1 MSGLA
6 GLQSRWKISGL
17 QVLLNNGF
25 ERFCDGSAHY
35 GVIQPGDDV
44 KQALD
49 RIDGMTNRG
58 RDIASAAPQVGLVV
72 QSGLDP
78 QPLIDVL
85 RDAGLR
91 DGGGPTPGSEA
102 TAPVLHVYRQVDGL
116 DEATRWLRE
125 QPNTLLLL
133 AYSAPI
139 PTVAARIALNADM
152 PPELAVTDWME
163 QVQPLLAA
171 FRRARRRMVL
181 VEYAAAVAR
190 PGPLVDVLGERLGL
204 SLSAPAKSH
213 APDQSAEP
221 ADPVLRLIADRAC
234 QHDIRSRQFVAELE
248 ASAIP
253 VNGAGKSSAIDLS
266 STLHAY
272 RKQSGQPAEELTA
285 LKEENEVL
293 QGQLQQA
300 RNNLEQVFQQKR
312 DLDQKIKRLEDRLE
326 KQQSES
332 ANNSELKEENE
343 LLLVQLHQVQEEL
356 ESYFLDNRE
365 LNQEL
370 NKLRGE
376 NKALER
382 KARRANNMLK
392 DVHGSLSWK
401 ITAPLRWLLRPVLGK

>member
-1 MSGLA
+1 M
-6 GLQSRWKISGL
+6 R
-17 QVLLNNGF
+17 
-25 ERFCDGSAHY
+25 
-35 GVIQPGDDV
+35 
-44 KQALD
+44 QALD
-49 RIDGMTNRG
+49 RIDGMSNRG
-58 RDIASAAPQVGLVV
+58 GDIANAAPQVGLVV

-78 QPLIDVL
+78 QPLIEVL
-85 RDAGLR
+85 RNAGLR
-91 DGGGPTPGSEA
+91 DGGGPTAGSEA
-102 TAPVLHVYRQVDGL
+102 TAPALHVYRQADGL

-139 PTVAARIALNADM
+139 PTVAARIALDADM
-152 PPELAVTDWME
+152 PPERAVTDWME
-163 QVQPLLAA
+163 QVEPMLAA

-190 PGPLVDVLGERLGL
+190 PGPLVDALGERLGL

-213 APDQSAEP
+213 APDQSAEET
-221 ADPVLRLIADRAC
+221 ADPVHRLIADRAC
-234 QHDIRSRQFVAELE
+234 QHDIRSRQLVAELE

-253 VNGAGKSSAIDLS
+253 VNGAGTSSAIDLS

-293 QGQLQQA
+293 QEQLQEA
-300 RNNLEQVFQQKR
+300 RNNLEQVFEQKR
-312 DLDQKIKRLEDRLE
+312 DLDQKIKRLEEQSAHQEDRLE
-326 KQQSES
+326 KQQSEI

-343 LLLVQLHQVQEEL
+343 LLLMQLHQVQEEL

-365 LNQEL
+365 LNQKL
-370 NKLRGE
+370 DKLRAE

-382 KARRANNMLK
+382 KARRANNMLD
-392 DVHGSLSWK
+392 DVHGSVSWK